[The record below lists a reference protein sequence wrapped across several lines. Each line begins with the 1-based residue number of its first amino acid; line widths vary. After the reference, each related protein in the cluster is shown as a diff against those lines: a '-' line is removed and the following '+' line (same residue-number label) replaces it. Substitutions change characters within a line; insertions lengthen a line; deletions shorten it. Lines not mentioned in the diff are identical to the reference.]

1 LDSSKLRLLRS
12 HQLPIHLTL
21 LNIAK
26 IKIEESRR
34 VEITLKMNL
43 LLEIILMILPNYLT
57 SNKIKIRYKIT
68 VS

>member
-12 HQLPIHLTL
+12 HQLHIHLTL

-26 IKIEESRR
+26 IKIEESHK

-43 LLEIILMILPNYLT
+43 LLEIISMILLNYLT
-57 SNKIKIRYKIT
+57 SNRIKIRYKIT